1 MVCTA
6 SPKLTGSH
14 GLAPVHAR
22 RVVPG
27 LACRCSKQLTA
38 SELEWPQ
45 AVEGGLTGTMA
56 LANGECQRGK
66 REAGALSIA
75 GVTLTLLAAR
85 GTLANLSS
93 ELIMAEM
100 VWVLSSPGPI
110 ARRPVVQRGLTS
122 LDPFL
127 GISSRPHGN
136 ATYLWLPNWHSTA
149 ALLLPQQ

>member
-1 MVCTA
+1 M
-6 SPKLTGSH
+6 
-14 GLAPVHAR
+14 
-22 RVVPG
+22 
-27 LACRCSKQLTA
+27 
-38 SELEWPQ
+38 
-45 AVEGGLTGTMA
+45 
-56 LANGECQRGK
+56 
-66 REAGALSIA
+66 SIA

-93 ELIMAEM
+93 ELIMAEV

-110 ARRPVVQRGLTS
+110 TRRPVVQRGVTS

-136 ATYLWLPNWHSTA
+136 ATYRLLPNWHSP